1 MPKFRLLALLLALA
15 IPYGPAPAGA
25 QTKIV
30 FGTDW
35 LAEAEHGGF
44 WLAT

>member
-1 MPKFRLLALLLALA
+1 MLRTILAFCLLAL
-15 IPYGPAPAGA
+15 PAAA

-35 LAEAEHGGF
+35 LAEAEHGSASTRSTG
-44 WLAT
+44 WT